1 MSPRTLGPPRAD
13 PILEISSVFQHLA
26 GHCALDDISLRVE
39 PSDWLLLLGSNGAG
53 KTLLVR
59 LILQLD
65 APSAG
70 SIRLFGRDLED
81 LGEADRRRLG
91 RDLGA
96 VLQGGSLL
104 AGMTVL
110 ENLLLPLRATAM
122 TRDEMA
128 RAARLVMTQ
137 LQLDGLENHP
147 PRALSL
153 GQRRRVELA
162 RALIHRPSL
171 LVWDGLTDGLDP
183 AAALEVDAVLRQQ
196 RAARNLTLI
205 ATDNQMRIPLQEGDR
220 VAVMDQGRLLFDGT
234 PQALE
239 AAAAE
244 RLELRYLLR
253 GRP

>member
-1 MSPRTLGPPRAD
+1 MR
-13 PILEISSVFQHLA
+13 SVFQHLGA
-26 GHCALDDISLRVE
+26 HRALDDISLWVE
-39 PSDWLLLLGSNGAG
+39 PSDWVLLLGPNGAG
-53 KTLLVR
+53 KTLLMR
-59 LILQLD
+59 LILTLD
-65 APSAG
+65 TPSAG
-70 SIRLFGRDLED
+70 SIRLFGRDLAG
-81 LGEADRRRLG
+81 LGEAGRRRLM

-104 AGMTVL
+104 HGMTVL

-122 TRDEMA
+122 TRDQMA

-196 RAARNLTLI
+196 RATRNLTLI
-205 ATDNQMRIPLQEGDR
+205 ATDNQMRIPLQDGDR
-220 VAVMDQGRLLFDGT
+220 VVVMDRGRLLFDGT
-234 PQALE
+234 PLGLE

-244 RLELRYLLR
+244 RLDLRYLLR